1 MRTIEIT
8 VENNRTSELPTRPL
22 SRTTRRDQTDELAS
36 SPLDCF
42 CYGWWLCYDF
52 DDPVPPWGC
61 PGGGWGVLYL
71 YLKLPWLTGRTWREP
86 YAYEIFGESAS
97 LRIGLIP

>member
-61 PGGGWGVLYL
+61 PGGGGGGSCIYTSNCLGLQVELGENLMHMRYSGSL
-71 YLKLPWLTGRTWREP
+71 LP
-86 YAYEIFGESAS
+86 YALA
-97 LRIGLIP
+97 

>member
-61 PGGGWGVLYL
+61 PGWGSCIYTSNCLGLQVELGENLMHMRYSGSL
-71 YLKLPWLTGRTWREP
+71 LP
-86 YAYEIFGESAS
+86 YALA
-97 LRIGLIP
+97 